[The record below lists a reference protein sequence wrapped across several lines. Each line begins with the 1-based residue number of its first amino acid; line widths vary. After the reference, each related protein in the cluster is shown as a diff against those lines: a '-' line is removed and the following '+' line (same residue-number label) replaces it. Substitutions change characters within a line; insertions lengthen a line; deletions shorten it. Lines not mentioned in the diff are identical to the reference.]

1 MNRML
6 RGAAVATALLTLAGT
21 AQAQGVSPI
30 SFGVAGGVA
39 VPTGNFGDL
48 AKTGYHGEVLMG
60 IHLPAMPLSFRIEG
74 LYHKYDGKDQP
85 FVSDASARIIGGTAN
100 LVWDIP
106 AAGPVRFYMIGG
118 GGVYNI
124 KAEATQELVTSL
136 QLGVSAGEQ
145 VEEKT
150 TKFGVN
156 GGLGI
161 RFALP
166 GVQPFVEARYHS
178 VFAEGEHMNVIPV
191 SVGVTFR

>member
-30 SFGVAGGVA
+30 SFGVAGGVS
-39 VPTGNFGDL
+39 VPSGDYSDL
-48 AKTGYHGEVLMG
+48 AKMGYHGEVLMG
-60 IHLPAMPLSFRIEG
+60 IHMPAMPLSFRIDG
-74 LYHKYDGKDQP
+74 FYHKFDGKDQP
-85 FVSDASARIIGGTAN
+85 FVTDASARIIGGTAN

-124 KAEATQELVTSL
+124 KEEATVEFPGNL
-136 QLGVSAGEQ
+136 QLGVSSGEQ
-145 VEEKT
+145 EAKD
-150 TKFGVN
+150 TKFGLN
-156 GGLGI
+156 GGLGV

-166 GVQPFVEARYHS
+166 GIQPFVEARYHS
-178 VFAEGEHMNVIPV
+178 VFAEGTNMNVIPV
-191 SVGVTFR
+191 TVGIMFR